1 MPEDI
6 EKLKLGLS
14 CHLKPDPD
22 CANCP
27 YDDIDLRCL
36 RFLRSD
42 CFALIKLDER
52 MEDDLK

>member
-1 MPEDI
+1 MPDR
-6 EKLKLGLS
+6 EKVKQGLN
-14 CHLKPDPD
+14 CCLKPAPD

-27 YDDIDLRCL
+27 YEDIDLRCL

-42 CFALIKLDER
+42 CLALIELNER

>member
-22 CANCP
+22 CAHCP
-27 YDDIDLRCL
+27 YDAIDLRCL
-36 RFLRSD
+36 GFLYLD
-42 CFALIKLDER
+42 CIALIER
-52 MEDDLK
+52 MDDDLK